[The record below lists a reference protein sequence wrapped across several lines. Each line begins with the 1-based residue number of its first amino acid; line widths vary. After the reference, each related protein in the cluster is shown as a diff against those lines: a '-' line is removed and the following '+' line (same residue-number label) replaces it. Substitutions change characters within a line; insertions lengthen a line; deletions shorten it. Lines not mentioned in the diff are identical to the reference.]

1 MTSQWSTVQCVVGQ
15 LQSRRRTIVDSE
27 FTGASSEMGLPKKLM
42 NLGYNNRAPRAW
54 VRSSLTSPP
63 GPVHLPVTDSVPRVA
78 WLSPVPGARWV
89 LFPWSR
95 GSAQLLLLKSLCR
108 VLGLQ
113 TFPTL
118 CRSEALLLS
127 VLVAACLALSTP
139 GCMEGRHL
147 TALLSGWAACRTCAG
162 GHRVLVDSQ
171 GVPSDVAVTWP
182 HVTS

>member
-1 MTSQWSTVQCVVGQ
+1 MKNQLIGKDPDSGKDLGQEEKGMTE
-15 LQSRRRTIVDSE
+15 D
-27 FTGASSEMGLPKKLM
+27 EMAG
-42 NLGYNNRAPRAW
+42 W
-54 VRSSLTSPP
+54 
-63 GPVHLPVTDSVPRVA
+63 D
-78 WLSPVPGARWV
+78 
-89 LFPWSR
+89 
-95 GSAQLLLLKSLCR
+95 
-108 VLGLQ
+108 LGLQ
-113 TFPTL
+113 TLPTL